1 MNLFHT
7 FFENDHFKLDIIF
20 LRDTLYIEVYIFEQP
35 CYKFPNMMRPSRG
48 RLIRLIDYS
57 SI

>member
-35 CYKFPNMMRPSRG
+35 
-48 RLIRLIDYS
+48 
-57 SI
+57 